1 MDPFLSRSEN
11 ILNIVIEDIFYY
23 MHYCLQEQVDKAKTV
38 PAPLQ
43 SSLAKVYDLW
53 HIGQLLRWDSRDRF
67 PIQREQLDSFQ
78 FYFLLSVPRQL
89 ALSTLT
95 C

>member
-1 MDPFLSRSEN
+1 MDLFLSRSEN

-23 MHYCLQEQVDKAKTV
+23 THYCLQEQVDKAKIV
-38 PAPLQ
+38 PTPLQ
-43 SSLAKVYDLW
+43 SSIAKVCNLW
-53 HIGQLLRWDSRDRF
+53 HIGQLLRWDSRDC
-67 PIQREQLDSFQ
+67 IQREQLDSFQ
-78 FYFLLSVPRQL
+78 FYFLLNVPRQL

>member
-1 MDPFLSRSEN
+1 MAPFLSKSEN
-11 ILNIVIEDIFYY
+11 TLNIVIEDIFYY
-23 MHYCLQEQVDKAKTV
+23 MRYCLQEQVDKAKIV
-38 PAPLQ
+38 PTPLQ
-43 SSLAKVYDLW
+43 SSLAKVCNLC

-67 PIQREQLDSFQ
+67 PIQRKELDSFQ
-78 FYFLLSVPRQL
+78 FYFLLNVPRQL